1 MPRRSALC
9 QPNLQSTLCMYI
21 HTSMGG
27 MLSYCC
33 APLPAEG
40 PREGNQATLLGTHK
54 LHAVLTSGPAFHL
67 LCFIFFLLLP
77 QSANLTISGSGEPA
91 HMSWERKGSIT
102 VMIQIRVP
110 RSRASMLLHSSSF
123 ASFVC
128 TLPCLSHIPLLPPV
142 FAILCLEATNFQM
155 LLMVSQEKECTFSC
169 CSVCVCNGV
178 LCVVAAYVV

>member
-1 MPRRSALC
+1 MQDQDSLSATKECNSPTKPSVYL
-9 QPNLQSTLCMYI
+9 MYV
-21 HTSMGG
+21 HTYSMSMGG

-54 LHAVLTSGPAFHL
+54 LHAVLTSGPVFHL

-102 VMIQIRVP
+102 VMMQMYIR
-110 RSRASMLLHSSSF
+110 
-123 ASFVC
+123 
-128 TLPCLSHIPLLPPV
+128 TK
-142 FAILCLEATNFQM
+142 Q
-155 LLMVSQEKECTFSC
+155 
-169 CSVCVCNGV
+169 
-178 LCVVAAYVV
+178 Y